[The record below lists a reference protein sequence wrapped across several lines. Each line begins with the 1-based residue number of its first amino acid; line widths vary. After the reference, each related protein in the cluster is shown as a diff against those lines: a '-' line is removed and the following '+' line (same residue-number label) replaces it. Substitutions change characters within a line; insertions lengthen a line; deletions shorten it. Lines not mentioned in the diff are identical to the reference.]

1 MPPYGYV
8 WLRPGLL
15 PPARRK
21 PCTGKP
27 WSARCDRGRAPVH
40 TWSKRQRCGTA
51 QWLPGAARLM
61 RGPCKRGVAWVCP
74 TIAVCGLSICKDKI
88 NRREYK
94 KNGLVF
100 KPAPPPGRHRQ
111 SDSGRKHGRA
121 RHVVQPE
128 QKKKC
133 PPGLAAT
140 APPGGHHP
148 SCQVAVRNQPIS
160 SCSKS
165 TDTIEL
171 AGVLYI
177 FATILCA
184 LGPHTK
190 V

>member
-1 MPPYGYV
+1 MATFGCAQACCRRRVASHAPASRV
-8 WLRPGLL
+8 LRD
-15 PPARRK
+15 A
-21 PCTGKP
+21 T
-27 WSARCDRGRAPVH
+27 
-40 TWSKRQRCGTA
+40 
-51 QWLPGAARLM
+51 GAAR
-61 RGPCKRGVAWVCP
+61 PCIHGASGSDAAPHNGCLVP
-74 TIAVCGLSICKDKI
+74 PGLCAAHANVGCMGLPYDCLVWLILCKDKI

-148 SCQVAVRNQPIS
+148 SCQVAVGNQPIS

>member
-27 WSARCDRGRAPVH
+27 WSARCDRGRAPVR

-51 QWLPGAARLM
+51 HWLPGAARLM
-61 RGPCKRGVAWVCP
+61 RGPCKRGLHGFALRLPCVA
-74 TIAVCGLSICKDKI
+74 G
-88 NRREYK
+88 
-94 KNGLVF
+94 
-100 KPAPPPGRHRQ
+100 
-111 SDSGRKHGRA
+111 
-121 RHVVQPE
+121 HVVQPK

-133 PPGLAAT
+133 PPGPAAT
-140 APPGGHHP
+140 APPGGHNP
-148 SCQVAVRNQPIS
+148 SCQVAVGNQPIS

-165 TDTIEL
+165 TDTIDL
-171 AGVLYI
+171 AGAIYI

-184 LGPHTK
+184 LGQHTK

>member
-1 MPPYGYV
+1 MATFGCAKACCRGASQALHRQAVVCAVRQWPRARAYMEQAATMRHRTLV
-8 WLRPGLL
+8 AWCRPAY
-15 PPARRK
+15 AR
-21 PCTGKP
+21 PMQT
-27 WSARCDRGRAPVH
+27 
-40 TWSKRQRCGTA
+40 
-51 QWLPGAARLM
+51 
-61 RGPCKRGVAWVCP
+61 GVAWVCP

-121 RHVVQPE
+121 GHVVQPK

-133 PPGLAAT
+133 PPGPAAT

-148 SCQVAVRNQPIS
+148 SCQVAVGNQPIS

-165 TDTIEL
+165 TDTIDL
-171 AGVLYI
+171 AGAIYI

-184 LGPHTK
+184 LGQHTN
-190 V
+190 VSSIA